1 MRCSSDPRA
10 ILVDGMSASVA
21 AAQEAFLNA
30 ALAQGHRLVGYKIS
44 LLDPQAQGRFGA
56 AGPVWGQLT
65 DDMALLD
72 GGEFDLSA
80 VASAK
85 AEAELV
91 FQLGA
96 DLVGPG
102 ATEADALAA
111 TCALHAG
118 IEIPAV
124 PFGGQATTD
133 AETFA
138 SRNTFAAAYVLGRAV
153 TDFTRVDMSLI
164 GAIVDVDGDVVSSGC
179 GARVLGSPARA
190 VAWLANRLALRGK
203 ELHAGMLVFTGALA
217 DPVTLTAGRTVSIE
231 IAHLGRAAIRVA

>member
-1 MRCSSDPRA
+1 
-10 ILVDGMSASVA
+10 MSADAVA
-21 AAQEAFLNA
+21 AQDIFLTAAQAR
-30 ALAQGHRLVGYKIS
+30 GHCLVGYKTA
-44 LLDPQAQGRFGA
+44 LLDPQAQVRLGA

-65 DDMALLD
+65 DDMAIVD
-72 GGEFDLSA
+72 GAEFDLSA

-102 ATEADALAA
+102 VTEADALAA
-111 TCALHAG
+111 TYALHVG

-124 PFGGQATTD
+124 PLAVKPATGIE
-133 AETFA
+133 AFA
-138 SRNTFAAAYVLGRAV
+138 GRNTFASGYVLGRAV
-153 TDFTRVDMSLI
+153 TGFARVDMSLI
-164 GAIVDVDGDVVSSGC
+164 GAIVEVDGDVVSSGC

-217 DPVTLTAGRTVSIE
+217 DPVTLAAGRTVSVE
-231 IAHLGRAAIRVA
+231 LAHLGRAAVRIV

>member
-1 MRCSSDPRA
+1 
-10 ILVDGMSASVA
+10 MSADAVA
-21 AAQEAFLNA
+21 AQDVFLKAAQAR
-30 ALAQGHRLVGYKIS
+30 GHRLVGYKTA
-44 LLDPQAQGRFGA
+44 LLDRQAQVRLGA

-65 DDMALLD
+65 DDMAIID
-72 GGEFDLSA
+72 GAEFDLSA

-102 ATEADALAA
+102 VTEADALAA
-111 TCALHAG
+111 THALHVG

-124 PFGGQATTD
+124 PLAVGAVADIEAFAGRNA
-133 AETFA
+133 FA
-138 SRNTFAAAYVLGRAV
+138 SGYVLGRAV
-153 TDFTRVDMSLI
+153 TGFTLVDMSLI
-164 GAIVDVDGDVVSSGC
+164 GAIVEVDGDVVSSGC

-217 DPVTLTAGRTVSIE
+217 DPVTLAVGRTVSVE
-231 IAHLGRAAIRVA
+231 LAHLGRAAVRVV